1 MINTINATVTSKG
14 EILIPLDIRN
24 YLKLKAGS
32 KVAFVIDQEGKVK
45 LIPLNVPV
53 ETLSGRLYCSHTQ
66 ATTVEEMDVA
76 ISQSIAFFNKK

>member
-14 EILIPLDIRN
+14 EILIPLEIRN
-24 YLKLKAGS
+24 YLKLQAGS

-53 ETLSGRLYCSHTQ
+53 ETLSGRLYRPNT
-66 ATTVEEMDVA
+66 
-76 ISQSIAFFNKK
+76 